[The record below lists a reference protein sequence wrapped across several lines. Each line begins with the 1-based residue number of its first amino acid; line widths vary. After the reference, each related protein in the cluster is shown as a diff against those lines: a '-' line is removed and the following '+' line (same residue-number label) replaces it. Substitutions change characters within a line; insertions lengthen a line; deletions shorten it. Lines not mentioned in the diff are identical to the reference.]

1 VVVDAVIRV
10 YDEAGNVIET
20 RDQAAEFKE
29 ARLVRITSGKRWK
42 RLFGFGDKTMT
53 ARWNLNLSNF
63 AGVCS
68 MLSADC
74 RMAKCKEQK

>member
-10 YDEAGNVIET
+10 HDEAGNVIET

-42 RLFGFGDKTMT
+42 RLFGFGGQNNDCALESESVELCRRT
-53 ARWNLNLSNF
+53 LN
-63 AGVCS
+63 AVG
-68 MLSADC
+68 
-74 RMAKCKEQK
+74 